1 MTGYR
6 PTDEDIAAM
15 VRDLEKNDPAN
26 ANPAYARQMLIK
38 MKLMYRE
45 LGRIDEDLL
54 HGNKRSSSTRDTK
67 LVTCANQIM
76 TEWIDDLINTW

>member
-1 MTGYR
+1 MSMSGYM

-15 VRDLEKNDPAN
+15 VRDLEKSDPEN
-26 ANPAYARQMLIK
+26 ANPEYAREMLIR

-54 HGNKRSSSTRDTK
+54 LKEMKTFNIEPKDNYNH
-67 LVTCANQIM
+67 
-76 TEWIDDLINTW
+76 

>member
-1 MTGYR
+1 MTGYI

-15 VRDLEKNDPAN
+15 VRDLEKNDPDN
-26 ANPAYARQMLIK
+26 ANPTYARQMLIK

-54 HGNKRSSSTRDTK
+54 RKEMDTFG
-67 LVTCANQIM
+67 
-76 TEWIDDLINTW
+76 TESPNDN